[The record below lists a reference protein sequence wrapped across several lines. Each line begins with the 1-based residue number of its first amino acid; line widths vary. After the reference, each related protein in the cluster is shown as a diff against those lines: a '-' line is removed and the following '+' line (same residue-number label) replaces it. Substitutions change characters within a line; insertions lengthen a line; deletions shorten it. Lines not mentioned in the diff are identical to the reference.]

1 MSLYIDV
8 FIQINIHN
16 YKINLNYFFYY
27 DVLKMSEKKKNIKIY
42 FYIIIYN

>member
-27 DVLKMSEKKKNIKIY
+27 DVFQLNFYLLKYKVR
-42 FYIIIYN
+42 